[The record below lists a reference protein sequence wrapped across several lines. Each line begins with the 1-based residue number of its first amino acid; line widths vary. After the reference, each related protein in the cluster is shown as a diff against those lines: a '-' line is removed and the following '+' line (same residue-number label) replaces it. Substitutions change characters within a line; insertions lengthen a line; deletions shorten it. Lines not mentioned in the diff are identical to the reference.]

1 MSEGNFSFLE
11 AKAKIEAFCA
21 YQERC
26 HSEVANKLRLWGM
39 DEEQKDRLMA
49 HLITNRF
56 LDEERFAEAFVS
68 GKLRI
73 KHWGRIKIRQAL
85 KQKFVSEVSIQRA
98 FKSIDPDE
106 YYHIL
111 KKEAEKKLRD
121 LTKESDYW
129 KKKVKL
135 LRYLASKGFESD
147 LLHDVVNDML
157 SDSESE

>member
-26 HSEVANKLRLWGM
+26 HSEIATKLRSWGM

-56 LDEERFAEAFVS
+56 LDEERFAEAYTS

-73 KHWGRIKIRQAL
+73 KHWGRNKIRQGL
-85 KQKFVSEVSIQRA
+85 RQKFVSEPCIRKA
-98 FKSIDPDE
+98 LNAIDADE
-106 YYHIL
+106 YYAIL
-111 KKEAEKKLRD
+111 TREAAKKLRD
-121 LTKESDYW
+121 LERESDFW
-129 KKKVKL
+129 KKKAKL
-135 LRYLASKGFESD
+135 MRYLAGKGFESD
-147 LLHDVVNDML
+147 LISDVVQDL
-157 SDSESE
+157 VQTD

>member
-1 MSEGNFSFLE
+1 MSGSNFSFLE

-26 HSEVANKLRLWGM
+26 HSEVAAKLRAFGM

-49 HLITNRF
+49 HLIMERY

-85 KQKFVSEVSIQRA
+85 KQKFVSKVSIERGL
-98 FKSIDPDE
+98 KTIDPDE
-106 YYHIL
+106 YYAIL
-111 KKEAEKKLRD
+111 QKEAEKKLRD
-121 LTKESDYW
+121 LAKESDPW
-129 KKKVKL
+129 KKRAKL
-135 LRYLASKGFESD
+135 QRYLAGKGFEGDLVSD
-147 LLHDVVNDML
+147 VMAGLLP
-157 SDSESE
+157 